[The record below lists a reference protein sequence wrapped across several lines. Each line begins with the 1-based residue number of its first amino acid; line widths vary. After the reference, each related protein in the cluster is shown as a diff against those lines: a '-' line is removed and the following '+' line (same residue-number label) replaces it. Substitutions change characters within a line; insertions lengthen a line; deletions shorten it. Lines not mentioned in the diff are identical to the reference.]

1 MRTVEIVLFLVVLAT
16 LVASF
21 AHRLGV
27 PAPSLLVIAGLAVAL
42 IPGVPSVRA
51 SPDLVSLV
59 VLPPLLYAAGEQLAW
74 HQVRMVWR
82 PVSVLAVGLVVA
94 SAAAVAA
101 VTAAV
106 TTIPAATAFVLGAV
120 LASTD
125 PVAVTALSRRLGLPA
140 RLQAIVSA
148 ESLFNDATSLVLFR
162 VAVGVVVGGGSVAW
176 GSAALQFLRLA
187 GGGVLIGAVLAAGV
201 AVLRSRIDDPVVGT
215 VTALVAPYLVYV
227 VAELAHTSG
236 VTAVVVASLVAGT
249 RPERRSAA
257 RIRLQIDAV
266 YDTVIFL
273 LESIVFA
280 LVGLQLP
287 VLVGDLPGDLG
298 AWPLAAAAVA
308 LALIAVRAAWVFPL
322 AAVTRG
328 RAGGGLRSW
337 QAPAVVSWAGARGV
351 VPLAAA
357 LSIPLTATD
366 GSPFPDRPL
375 VVVIATVVI
384 AATLVVQGL
393 SLPYLVRRAGL
404 QGDDRRLHAD
414 GMAARR
420 QLARRARQGLD
431 EVARQAGASDQVVE
445 RLRAAADRRVA
456 RAGTEEEDPDAGG
469 EAEVAYRNLRRR
481 LIAMESD
488 ELDRLYRQGEIDD
501 TNRRRLQ
508 RALDLED
515 AGLDDRP

>member
-1 MRTVEIVLFLVVLAT
+1 LRTVEIVLFLVVLAT
-16 LVASF
+16 LVATF
-21 AHRLGV
+21 AQRLGV

-42 IPGVPSVRA
+42 IPGVPTVRA
-51 SPDLVSLV
+51 TPDLVSLV
-59 VLPPLLYAAGEQLAW
+59 VLPPLLYAAGEQVAW
-74 HQVRMVWR
+74 HQVRLAWR
-82 PVSVLAVGLVVA
+82 PVSALAVGLVVA

-106 TTIPAATAFVLGAV
+106 TIIPPATAFVLGAV

-125 PVAVTALSRRLGLPA
+125 PVAVTALGRRLGLPS

-162 VAVGVVVGGGSVAW
+162 VTVGVVVGGGSVAW
-176 GSAALQFLRLA
+176 GSVALQFLRLA

-201 AVLRSRIDDPVVGT
+201 AMLRSRIHDPVLDT

-227 VAELAHTSG
+227 VAEVAHTSG
-236 VTAVVVASLVAGT
+236 VTAVVIASMVAGT
-249 RPERRSAA
+249 RAARRSAP
-257 RIRLQIDAV
+257 RHRLQVDAV
-266 YDTVIFL
+266 YDTVIFV
-273 LESIVFA
+273 LESVVFA

-287 VLVGDLPGDLG
+287 VLIGDLPGAQG
-298 AWPLAAAAVA
+298 AWPLAATTVA
-308 LALIAVRAAWVFPL
+308 LALIAVRVAWVFPL

-357 LSIPLTATD
+357 LSIPLTVTG

-393 SLPYLVRRAGL
+393 SLQPLVRRAGL
-404 QGDDRRLHAD
+404 QAN
-414 GMAARR
+414 
-420 QLARRARQGLD
+420 
-431 EVARQAGASDQVVE
+431 
-445 RLRAAADRRVA
+445 A
-456 RAGTEEEDPDAGG
+456 RAGRGEEGPAAGA
-469 EAEVAYRNLRRR
+469 EAEAAYRHQRRR
-481 LIAMESD
+481 LIAVESD

-501 TNRRRLQ
+501 ATRRRLQ
-508 RALDLED
+508 WALDLED
-515 AGLDDRP
+515 GGLDDRP